1 MDYRQL
7 HAFIAVF
14 EERNITT
21 AARRLFLTQPA
32 LSATSKTLEDNLGTQ
47 LFKRLPR
54 GVDVTEDARIL
65 YPHAQRMVAELD
77 TLASS
82 FKREKNRQPL
92 QIGIEEDIA
101 NQHICAFLK
110 QVQDPDFHLLIVL
123 ESGCKGDIRLA
134 CEEMRCED
142 ELFIPLISEP
152 FVLAISP
159 EHSLASK
166 DVIQLADLHGLCWVM
181 CPELTWHQ
189 RFLPIYG
196 ATANSPS
203 AHASTFSLALGL
215 VALNLG
221 VAIVPQSLASEHA
234 NIVFHPLPTH
244 ALSRRIGVCYAIQSL
259 SSPAVEQL
267 INHLARQ

>member
-1 MDYRQL
+1 
-7 HAFIAVF
+7 
-14 EERNITT
+14 
-21 AARRLFLTQPA
+21 
-32 LSATSKTLEDNLGTQ
+32 
-47 LFKRLPR
+47 
-54 GVDVTEDARIL
+54 
-65 YPHAQRMVAELD
+65 
-77 TLASS
+77 
-82 FKREKNRQPL
+82 
-92 QIGIEEDIA
+92 
-101 NQHICAFLK
+101 
-110 QVQDPDFHLLIVL
+110 
-123 ESGCKGDIRLA
+123 
-134 CEEMRCED
+134 MRCED

-152 FVLAISP
+152 FVLAMSP

>member
-14 EERNITT
+14 EERNITA
-21 AARRLFLTQPA
+21 AARRLYLTQPA
-32 LSATSKTLEDNLGTQ
+32 LSATIKMLEDSLGTV

-54 GVDVTEDARIL
+54 GVNVTEDARIL

-77 TLASS
+77 TLARS
-82 FKREKNRQPL
+82 FKLEKNRQPL

-101 NQHICAFLK
+101 NQHICGFL
-110 QVQDPDFHLLIVL
+110 QQIQNPDFTLLMTL

-142 ELFIPLISEP
+142 ELFIPLYNEP
-152 FVLAISP
+152 FVLAMSP
-159 EHSLASK
+159 EHPLANAT
-166 DVIQLADLHGLCWVM
+166 ICPADLHGLCWVM
-181 CPELTWHQ
+181 CPELAWHQ

-196 ATANSPS
+196 ATANSP
-203 AHASTFSLALGL
+203 AANASTFSLALAL

-221 VAIVPQSLASEHA
+221 VAIVPQSLANEHA
-234 NIVFHPLPTH
+234 QIISHPLPAH
-244 ALSRRIGVCYAIQSL
+244 SLSRRTGICYAIQSL
-259 SSPAVEQL
+259 SSPAVKQL
-267 INHLARQ
+267 VDHLIRQ